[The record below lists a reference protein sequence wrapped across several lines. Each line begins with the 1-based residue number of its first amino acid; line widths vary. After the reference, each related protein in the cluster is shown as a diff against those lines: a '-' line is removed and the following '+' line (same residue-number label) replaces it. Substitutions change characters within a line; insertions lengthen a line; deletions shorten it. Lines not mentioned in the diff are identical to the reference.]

1 VKSAGGVKASWLGI
15 VGAGLVGAGFV
26 FGVAVTVTTSVRQG
40 TGGVS
45 IGVTPAEVVINA
57 TAPAR
62 TNDGTDGANV
72 TTGATTGP
80 SSGPIKGRFTAVA
93 IGPAIRFMRP
103 TETANI
109 ARTTVGSNCVPA
121 PLSSSRRA
129 TSIE

>member
-1 VKSAGGVKASWLGI
+1 
-15 VGAGLVGAGFV
+15 VG
-26 FGVAVTVTTSVRQG
+26 FGVGFELGVALTVTTSVRQG

-45 IGVTPAEVVINA
+45 IGVTPAEVVMSA
-57 TAPAR
+57 TAPTR
-62 TNDGTDGANV
+62 TNDGTDGAKV

-80 SSGPIKGRFTAVA
+80 RSGPIKGRFTAAA
-93 IGPAIRFMRP
+93 IGPAIRFIRP